1 VAVVAFIMASVA
13 LPATL
18 APSIFGAVPYTA
30 ALSYLGWKTVG
41 RKRLRMDDGGWSAEL
56 PG

>member
-1 VAVVAFIMASVA
+1 MAFIIMASVV

-18 APSIFGAVPYTA
+18 APSVFGAVPYTG

-41 RKRLRMDDGGWSAEL
+41 WKRLRMDDGGWSAEL